1 MTPGPATFTLAKP
14 ADTTEQWSD
23 LDLDAIVAQ
32 LKATGVYAPADQTAA
47 LEQVVAKAESN
58 GHELHLVVLDKSYT
72 PFTVFRDIATELQAQ
87 VGGTVIVFGGTGTG
101 TSSSEFSR
109 VELEDGTSEV
119 TAGTA
124 PAIAAEQIYDR
135 ATAPHVDWT
144 LVTIGLIVVV
154 VIGAVVARMT
164 QLRRRRAAADALAP
178 AANGPAAGPAA
189 DPDDDVR
196 NDDEQPG
203 SDAR

>member
-23 LDLDAIVAQ
+23 LDLDAIVTQ
-32 LKATGVYAPADQTAA
+32 LQATGVYAPADQVPA

-58 GHELHLVVLDKSYT
+58 GHELHVVVLDKTYS
-72 PFTVFRDIATELQAQ
+72 PFTVFRDIATELQSQ
-87 VGGTVIVFGGTGTG
+87 VGGTVIVFGKSGTG

-119 TAGTA
+119 KAGTA
-124 PAIAAEQIYDR
+124 PAVAVEQIYDR
-135 ATAPHVDWT
+135 ASAPHVDWT

-154 VIGAVVARMT
+154 VIGAVVARAS
-164 QLRRRRAAADALAP
+164 QLRRRRADAP
-178 AANGPAAGPAA
+178 AAGQTAAKAENAA
-189 DPDDDVR
+189 EDV
-196 NDDEQPG
+196 EQTPG
-203 SDAR
+203 STSP